1 MTNAI
6 CIMAIFFSRSMHAPT
21 DRPQPTL
28 VRASWAVFQK
38 DLRGE
43 LRTRYA
49 LNALAM
55 FALATVLMVSINLG
69 SQLLA
74 SEPLTP
80 LVDAVLLWI
89 VLFFAALTGMARAFV
104 QEEATQTA
112 ALLRL
117 HAPPLAVLIGKW
129 LFNTLLL
136 LGLTSLTTL
145 VFGVLMS
152 LRIGNL
158 PLLVAVLGLGSLGL
172 ATTTT
177 LVAAIIAQANVRS
190 ALFAPLAFPVLL
202 PLLVIAVQTTDL
214 ALSGAAWN
222 QALPNVQLLV
232 AYVVLTAASAI
243 LLFPL
248 VWEA

>member
-1 MTNAI
+1 
-6 CIMAIFFSRSMHAPT
+6 MHTPT
-21 DRPQPTL
+21 ERPQPTL
-28 VRASWAVFQK
+28 ARASWAVFQK
-38 DLRGE
+38 DLRAE

-49 LNALAM
+49 LNALVM

-69 SQLLA
+69 SQLLG

-80 LVDAVLLWI
+80 LVNAVLLWI

-104 QEEATQTA
+104 QEETAQTA

-136 LGLTSLTTL
+136 AGLTILTTL
-145 VFGVLMS
+145 TFGLLMS
-152 LRIGNL
+152 LHVGNL
-158 PLLVAVLGLGSLGL
+158 PLLLVVLGLSSLGL

-177 LVAAIIAQANVRS
+177 LIAAIIAQANVRS

-214 ALSGAAWN
+214 AFSGAAWN
-222 QALPNVQLLV
+222 QALANVQLLV
-232 AYVVLTAASAI
+232 AYVLLTAASTM